1 MKNTLFRSGQSVD
14 GRNLLITLI
23 GDPTNDDPGECYE
36 VHAVR
41 YANMPRR
48 RRDNFMSADDHD
60 GPMPMDFFVW
70 LLKSS
75 KRTIL
80 VDTGFNAQ
88 AAERRQRTPILA
100 VTASAFEDQERKS
113 HAVGMDGLITKP
125 IGIEQLRA
133 TLAPEAREQIKLM
146 FAESQ
151 TQAEDLLCQIRDAAP
166 SGDE

>member
-1 MKNTLFRSGQSVD
+1 MRH
-14 GRNLLITLI
+14 
-23 GDPTNDDPGECYE
+23 DDPGECYE

-70 LLKSS
+70 LLKSP

-88 AAERRQRTPILA
+88 TAERRQRKLLRCPIDALRLLG
-100 VTASAFEDQERKS
+100 VDPDSIQDVVLTHLHYD
-113 HAVGMDGLITKP
+113 HAGNIGKLPP
-125 IGIEQLRA
+125 IGWFSTPAMRCWH
-133 TLAPEAREQIKLM
+133 PV
-146 FAESQ
+146 SN
-151 TQAEDLLCQIRDAAP
+151 
-166 SGDE
+166 